1 MIPDEAVRLIPD
13 SVQGAV
19 TLSVIDFFLS
29 FVVISGIGIVLSLF
43 PYLNRVGT
51 KLQETPVS
59 VSVMPARDEY
69 AEHAAVIGAA
79 VFAMLGTHRLVRIGE
94 APARTAAGWTSQI
107 RSRLHASHT
116 PRRR

>member
-1 MIPDEAVRLIPD
+1 MIPD

-29 FVVISGIGIVLSLF
+29 FVVISGIGFVLALF
-43 PYLNRVGT
+43 PYLNRVGS

-59 VSVMPARDEY
+59 ISVVPERDQY

-79 VFAMLGTHRLVRIGE
+79 VFAMLGTHRLVHIRE
-94 APARTAAGWTSQI
+94 APQRTAAGWTSQI
-107 RSRLHASHT
+107 RSRLHTSHA
-116 PRRR
+116 PRSR